1 MNLPPGLPFADL
13 VRDRMKER
21 GMGLREL
28 CRAVG
33 VDPSYFSKVLAHKR
47 NPPSEEEVLEKIAS
61 ALEIDA
67 TRLVVSAGRIPR
79 NWQSIWSDCALFQK
93 VHGLLAGTGSYS
105 GLSPTASG
113 SGTSPRK
120 GSVARR
126 TGGGWGR
133 PTPRPY
139 VRKDLDEE
147 LL

>member
-21 GMGLREL
+21 GIGLREL
-28 CRAVG
+28 CRTVG

-47 NPPSEEEVLEKIAS
+47 NPPSEEEVLEKIAET
-61 ALEIDA
+61 LEIDA

-79 NWQSIWSDCALFQK
+79 HWRRIWTDSALFRK
-93 VHGLLAGTGSYS
+93 VHGILAG
-105 GLSPTASG
+105 PTEPLREEVPP
-113 SGTSPRK
+113 PRAV
-120 GSVARR
+120 GRRPSRR